1 MTSTTSERPRAG
13 ADLVPHWPLVVF
25 ELPPQLSTGFVGVLD
40 ASMKRVFARQMRF
53 VSLVDAS
60 KLESLPDANARR
72 ALGEW
77 SKTIDAPTRKY
88 QVANAL
94 VVPSAMARG
103 VLTAIHWIHPPPMP
117 TIVCATVAEGIQFLR
132 GHARD
137 AGLPLGPLDEYAR
150 TRR

>member
-1 MTSTTSERPRAG
+1 MPSTNSERPRGGTELA
-13 ADLVPHWPLVVF
+13 PHWPLVVF
-25 ELPPQLSTGFVGVLD
+25 ELPPRLSTGFVEVLD

-53 VSLVDAS
+53 VSLIDAS
-60 KLESLPDANARR
+60 KLESLPDANVRR

-77 SKTIDAPTRKY
+77 SKAIDAPTRRY

-117 TIVCATVAEGIQFLR
+117 TLVCATVAEGIAFVR

-137 AGLPLGPLDEYAR
+137 AGLPLGPLSDYER